1 VHGRRDWREK
11 RGRRAIGEWTEEIPS
26 GRSGARQT
34 TGFQGQMTNFECETV
49 DQTGQKA
56 EARNYY
62 RGQGKGTAFPGA
74 SRKPVLRRKLRGPKV
89 AAVMHD
95 RP

>member
-1 VHGRRDWREK
+1 MVES
-11 RGRRAIGEWTEEIPS
+11 TEEIPP

-34 TGFQGQMTNFECETV
+34 TGFQGQMTKFECETV
-49 DQTGQKA
+49 DHAGRKVRT
-56 EARNYY
+56 RNSQG
-62 RGQGKGTAFPGA
+62 GQGKGTAFPGA
-74 SRKPVLRRKLRGPKV
+74 SRKPVLRRNLRGPKL